1 MTQAARK
8 PAASRSHL
16 ATLDGASGG
25 AGTPTPSEREALCLA
40 QLRKGEPPP
49 GWISARAA
57 EWGISHQQVSQ
68 QLAAAREILSA
79 SRTPTAAQVLAHE
92 LVVQAIELADQA
104 THLALTPLER
114 RDDDG
119 ADAIEALAKAREA
132 QVKALERTA
141 TLKLRCSAGLL
152 AIHRP
157 KGPTTVLLPG
167 GQAPPLTDGAL
178 R

>member
-1 MTQAARK
+1 MTQASRK

-16 ATLDGASGG
+16 ATLDEASGG

-68 QLAAAREILSA
+68 QLAAARELLAA
-79 SRTPTAAQVLAHE
+79 SRTPTAAQMLAHE
-92 LVVQAIELADQA
+92 LVVQAIELADEA
-104 THLALTPLER
+104 SELARAPLPPR
-114 RDDDG
+114 QPGDG
-119 ADAIEALAKAREA
+119 GEVIEALARARES

-141 TLKLRCSAGLL
+141 TLKLKCSAGLL

-157 KGPTTVLLPG
+157 KGPPTLVMSPT
-167 GQAPPLTDGAL
+167 PLTDGAL